1 MKKEK
6 QILNLLDMRPVRVR
20 EFEIA
25 QVEGADRVVV
35 LIPRFG
41 YTKIGRWFNE
51 RLRKPYH
58 KIKLDELGSFIW
70 NLCDGNMQVKD
81 ICSCL
86 HEKFG
91 NKVDPVYDRVALFLK
106 QMEKSTMIEFKETS
120 KANLSPTS
128 LKS

>member
-6 QILNLLDMRPVRVR
+6 QTFNLLEMRPVRVR

-41 YTKIGRWFNE
+41 YTKIGQWFNE

-58 KIKLDELGSFIW
+58 KIKLDELGSFVW

-81 ICSCL
+81 ICNSL
-86 HEKFG
+86 REKFG
-91 NKVDPVYDRVALFLK
+91 EKVDPVHDRVALFLK
-106 QMEKSTMIEFKETS
+106 QMEKSSMIDFKETA
-120 KANLSPTS
+120 KTNISPTF